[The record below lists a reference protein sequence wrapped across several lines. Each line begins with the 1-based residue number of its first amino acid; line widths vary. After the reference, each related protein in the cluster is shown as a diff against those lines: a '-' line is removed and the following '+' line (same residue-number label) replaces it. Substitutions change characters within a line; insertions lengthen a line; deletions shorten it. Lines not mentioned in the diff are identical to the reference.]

1 MEKMDKAGII
11 PFLTKCCNII
21 GIMMVGAM
29 ACSMVTLK
37 IPFVYEAHGATI
49 NVQEIIDSILP
60 NALPMGLTLLCF
72 WMLKKKNVSP
82 TVLIISLIIVS
93 IALHAIGIL

>member
-1 MEKMDKAGII
+1 MEKMNKAGIM

-21 GIMMVGAM
+21 GIMMIGAM

-49 NVQEIIDSILP
+49 NVQEFYQMHYQWVLHCYVFGCYERK
-60 NALPMGLTLLCF
+60 MFHQQYLLF
-72 WMLKKKNVSP
+72 Y
-82 TVLIISLIIVS
+82 
-93 IALHAIGIL
+93 